1 MIRPVIRED
10 APSESVMGH
19 LKERNNRSRKSSKE
33 NAEIKQILG
42 GYTDVLKFKVLAL
55 RLSKKKRKY

>member
-1 MIRPVIRED
+1 MVIRPVIRED

-19 LKERNNRSRKSSKE
+19 LEERNNGGRKSSKE

-42 GYTDVLKFKVLAL
+42 DYTDVLKFKVLAL
-55 RLSKKKRKY
+55 RLSKQK